1 MQIHPS
7 IRLDIARQRER
18 ELISQANSYRRRRA
32 STPAESGEA
41 AMTTMELNTSMPRV
55 RQLAHRTYGGVEVT
69 LDWDESDDGLAV
81 TVSDTR
87 TGERFVLAAG
97 QDNALDV
104 FYHPYA
110 YALLQSAA

>member
-1 MQIHPS
+1 
-7 IRLDIARQRER
+7 
-18 ELISQANSYRRRRA
+18 
-32 STPAESGEA
+32 
-41 AMTTMELNTSMPRV
+41 MTTTDVKTSMPRV
-55 RQLAHRTYGGVEVT
+55 RQLAHRMNGGVEVT

-81 TVSDTR
+81 TVSDRR
-87 TGERFVLAAG
+87 TGEHFVLATG